1 MYESLGHIK
10 RIESSSVEVKNI
22 YINNSKTIK
31 SIAEDQTQIIDE
43 LNQIDKE
50 LDTIIQ
56 SGGNQ
61 KLINYFNDAIQNHS
75 EYDMSKV
82 SSRE

>member
-61 KLINYFNDAIQNHS
+61 KLINYFNDAIQNQS